1 MSISDQRI
9 ERILAAL
16 ANACCGNF
24 DYQLSVAEEEEDL
37 FQSVEIGFNTLLNDL
52 AAAKANQDAQL
63 AALTEQAQQ
72 LQENQRQLVA
82 LAAPITLVWPQVV
95 LMPIIGVLDVERSR
109 LMAEALLQ
117 RIMHERAKIALIDL
131 TGVGR
136 VDLATAQSLLRLAAS
151 VRLLGSDCIFTGL
164 SHETAKSLA
173 QLPQELALRTLP
185 SLADALM
192 RITARP
198 R

>member
-1 MSISDQRI
+1 MPITEQRI
-9 ERILAAL
+9 ERLLAAL

-24 DYQLSVAEEEEDL
+24 DYHLSVAEEEEDV

-63 AALTEQAQQ
+63 TALTEQAQQ
-72 LQENQRQLVA
+72 LQESQRQLVA

-95 LMPIIGVLDVERSR
+95 LMPIIGVLDVDRAR
-109 LMAEALLQ
+109 LMTEALLQ
-117 RIMHERAKIALIDL
+117 RIMHERARIALLDL
-131 TGVGR
+131 TGVAR

-164 SHETAKSLA
+164 SHETARSLA
-173 QLPQELALRTLP
+173 ELPHELGLRTLP
-185 SLADALM
+185 TLADALV
-192 RITARP
+192 RIVARP